1 MGYEGMSDVDFGM
14 LPMEVL
20 DKITMNAIEQGKCP
34 RLVSWGDYKKER
46 ALLTGLQ
53 QRASKD
59 FEYFNQQ
66 MISMLTNRERMAEE
80 QENFKKM
87 MDLIPKP
94 DREKAKLEMGAWIAD
109 YFDDAGYQ
117 GWEMQCTMYKSM
129 LLNAFP
135 PIDPLD
141 DLKPD

>member
-1 MGYEGMSDVDFGM
+1 MPLIAWMPKPKKEDEGLRVSEMTAYEGMSDVDFGM

-66 MISMLTNRERMAEE
+66 MISMLTNRERMAQE

-87 MDLIPKP
+87 MDLMPKP
-94 DREKAKLEMGAWIAD
+94 DRD
-109 YFDDAGYQ
+109 
-117 GWEMQCTMYKSM
+117 
-129 LLNAFP
+129 
-135 PIDPLD
+135 
-141 DLKPD
+141 